1 MNPSLSRRRI
11 LASTAVGI
19 VGLAGC
25 ADDPDVSGVV
35 EDSSQ
40 SDNNTVDNN
49 SEDQEAEIQG
59 ASTDQE
65 SEDSADPEDTGLIV
79 TQTTINNISIED
91 AWVILRATVTV
102 RNEDQ
107 FAYELVEIRADAYR
121 TTPNAEG
128 RTALEFDY
136 ETKEFD
142 SSSPF
147 ASGTEQFQVEIAILQ
162 DEAPRQLNSDWFD
175 VTAVVRRADKA

>member
-1 MNPSLSRRRI
+1 MKPSLSRRRV

-19 VGLAGC
+19 VGLTGC
-25 ADDPDVSGVV
+25 ADEPDVSSVV

-40 SDNNTVDNN
+40 SDNSTVGNN
-49 SEDQEAEIQG
+49 SENQEAEIQG
-59 ASTDQE
+59 ASANQE
-65 SEDSADPEDTGLIV
+65 SEDSVDPQDTGLIV
-79 TQTTINNISIED
+79 TQTTIDNILIED

-102 RNEDQ
+102 RNRGQ
-107 FAYELVEIRADAYR
+107 TAYELVEIRADAYR

-136 ETKEFD
+136 ETKDFG

-147 ASGTEQFQVEIAILQ
+147 ASGTEQFQVEIAVLQ

-175 VTAVVRRADKA
+175 VTAVVRRAEET